1 MDAKEQKKAK
11 IHRLFYLGYV
21 DFKDGFPEPENR
33 VKAMGWRHAKREQFD
48 YEQALKAA
56 YELFGELERG
66 EIE

>member
-1 MDAKEQKKAK
+1 MANEEQKKAK

-33 VKAMGWRHAKREQFD
+33 VKAMGWRFAKREKFE
-48 YEQALKAA
+48 YERALADC
-56 YELFGELERG
+56 YELFGELDRG